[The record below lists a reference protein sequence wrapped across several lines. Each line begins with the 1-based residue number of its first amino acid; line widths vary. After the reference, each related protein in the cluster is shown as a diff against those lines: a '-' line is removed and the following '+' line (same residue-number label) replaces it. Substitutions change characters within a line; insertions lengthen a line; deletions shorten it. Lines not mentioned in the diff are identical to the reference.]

1 MSCVIAWIHGN
12 ADADQGPQTNRR
24 EQEAKGAEAGE
35 RKAPQRVEAPR
46 GSAVTGE
53 RMPVHHFPAK
63 TAQAPGSRTAEGGCP
78 HIGEEQTVGD
88 VYPQVGNPETAESTH
103 EDPERRIYRGRTVA
117 MLRRYLKYSIET
129 GRLPSV
135 LGKEFFRAKVTSYK
149 VGTFE
154 DRVIFVHDMEICLQ
168 QLDEFSRQL
177 IGRHILQEH
186 DHEGTAR
193 LLGCNEK
200 TVRRL
205 VPIVL
210 DTLSQILLDKGLM
223 ESLDASKK
231 SCQEGEE
238 SQISLSRCEDGE
250 NKF

>member
-12 ADADQGPQTNRR
+12 ADFDQKPETSRG
-24 EQEAKGAEAGE
+24 EQETKSAEAGE
-35 RKAPQRVEAPR
+35 RKPPRRVEAPR
-46 GSAVTGE
+46 GSASGGQQISE
-53 RMPVHHFPAK
+53 EGFRVHQFP
-63 TAQAPGSRTAEGGCP
+63 GRTVEVPDGGTDECVRP
-78 HIGEEQTVGD
+78 HRDVGG
-88 VYPQVGNPETAESTH
+88 YPPAAESAY
-103 EDPERRIYRGRTVA
+103 EDPERRVYRGRTIA

-135 LGKEFFRAKVTSYK
+135 LGREFFRAKVTSYS

-193 LLGCNEK
+193 LLHCNEK

-205 VPIVL
+205 VPMVL
-210 DTLSQILLDKGLM
+210 DQLSEILLDKGLM
-223 ESLDASKK
+223 ESLDPSKK

-238 SQISLSRCEDGE
+238 SQNSLSHCEDGE

>member
-1 MSCVIAWIHGN
+1 MSGMIAWIHGN
-12 ADADQGPQTNRR
+12 ADAEGPEANLR
-24 EQEAKGAEAGE
+24 EQQAQSAEAGE
-35 RKAPQRVEAPR
+35 RKPPQRVEAK
-46 GSAVTGE
+46 TGDVPAGQGF
-53 RMPVHHFPAK
+53 RVHQFPGR
-63 TAQAPGSRTAEGGCP
+63 TVEMPGSGADESVRPQMDVGGYLQ
-78 HIGEEQTVGD
+78 EV
-88 VYPQVGNPETAESTH
+88 ESTY
-103 EDPERRIYRGRTVA
+103 EDPERRVYRGRTIA

-193 LLGCNEK
+193 LLHCNEK

-205 VPIVL
+205 VPMVL
-210 DTLSQILLDKGLM
+210 DTLSKILLEKGLM

-238 SQISLSRCEDGE
+238 GQNSLSRCEDGE